1 MQRRNVLVGSGAL
14 ALGIA
19 LLGGVKAQE
28 PGRATPTTLK
38 IALTNV
44 FVDDQ
49 AEGLAFYTDVLGFQK
64 KEDFPVGAYRWLTVV
79 APGAE
84 DGPELL
90 LEPSDN
96 SAAQAFKQALFTQGI
111 AAAAFE
117 VEDVQATYER
127 LRESGVDFFTEPTA
141 VGTTTIAVFDDT
153 CGNLIQI
160 FQAT

>member
-1 MQRRNVLVGSGAL
+1 MQRPSMLTCGATV
-14 ALGIA
+14 LGIA
-19 LLGGVKAQE
+19 LLGGGLSGQQTGGAF
-28 PGRATPTTLK
+28 ATTLK

-49 AEGLAFYTDVLGFQK
+49 AEALAFYTDILGFQK
-64 KEDFPVGAYRWLTVV
+64 KQDFPVGAFRWLTVV

-84 DGPELL
+84 EGPELL
-90 LEPSDN
+90 LEPSDHP
-96 SAAQAFKQALFTQGI
+96 ATQAFKQALFAQGI

-141 VGTTTIAVFDDT
+141 VGTATIAVFDDT

-160 FQAT
+160 YETP